1 VFKKGVRKSL
11 NRDEVKATQ
20 NFIETAYRICLENKT
35 SSDLLGDLNELFK
48 CIRCAVVSIGIMK
61 WIELTILDPSYFK
74 INSDSSPIHL
84 FILDEIVNCHSIQH
98 DRVLNLLIK
107 VFEYNFSDLDHL
119 IQVSL
124 NFFKGE
130 GIFILSKFKLQLKK
144 TILDRMVHL
153 MSRGHVIQTVKY
165 INKCWKQ
172 QDTDISLIRHFVI
185 EVLDMIGPPYS
196 HEFINLFLPL
206 INNENINSS
215 LKAEEEKSIKDFINY
230 CKEKPVVMTAETAD
244 ANYLIDIEDNN
255 IDMEFVNSKEYEA
268 IKVTNIEDEDE
279 DVDEEINE

>member
-1 VFKKGVRKSL
+1 
-11 NRDEVKATQ
+11 
-20 NFIETAYRICLENKT
+20 
-35 SSDLLGDLNELFK
+35 
-48 CIRCAVVSIGIMK
+48 
-61 WIELTILDPSYFK
+61 
-74 INSDSSPIHL
+74 
-84 FILDEIVNCHSIQH
+84 
-98 DRVLNLLIK
+98 
-107 VFEYNFSDLDHL
+107 
-119 IQVSL
+119 
-124 NFFKGE
+124 
-130 GIFILSKFKLQLKK
+130 
-144 TILDRMVHL
+144 MVHL

-230 CKEKPVVMTAETAD
+230 CKEKPVVMTAETTD
-244 ANYLIDIEDNN
+244 TNYLIDIEDNN
-255 IDMEFVNSKEYEA
+255 IEMEFVNSKEYEA
-268 IKVTNIEDEDE
+268 IKVTNIEDDDDE